1 MDSNE
6 NYNAPMNQQTLVSI
20 ENNNQKLTWL
30 LGFILLSLLICWISS
45 VISIMSILEILDK
58 LEVPSERMI
67 AVIVENPDLKPKSD
81 NKLYFFL
88 SVTAVYFMGMVAGLF
103 VSKFRHRPVYV
114 YDTMDAF
121 GISLFSML
129 TLWNIFTFT
138 PLHKKK
144 QGIHKKKQGNSN
156 LTGSKAPN
164 STTGSEIDPTGELLN
179 LTFIRINLG
188 GISDQFKKELLS
200 FDLRVRDEL
209 TDNLGWINETTITNC
224 QLSDTIN
231 PLYLFIGISLVIL
244 YLRKLCPGSRVV
256 IQKSR

>member
-1 MDSNE
+1 
-6 NYNAPMNQQTLVSI
+6 MNQQTLVSI

-67 AVIVENPDLKPKSD
+67 AVIVENPDLKPQSD
-81 NKLYFFL
+81 KKFYFFL

-144 QGIHKKKQGNSN
+144 QGNSN
-156 LTGSKAPN
+156 FTGSKAPN
-164 STTGSEIDPTGELLN
+164 STTGSEIDPTGEFLN
-179 LTFIRINLG
+179 FTLIRINIG

-209 TDNLGWINETTITNC
+209 TDNLGWINETTITNF

-231 PLYLFIGISLVIL
+231 PLYLFIGISLCIL

-256 IQKSR
+256 IQKSREF